1 MNQLQ
6 IKATI
11 LDIELKSDKNH
22 NPYFRLS
29 LAGMPARYFYAFSFS
44 LKEETLQLLQ
54 TPINFI
60 NRQVLI
66 TYQELPNKN
75 HQGTFFKEDPK
86 EQYVCPKFQQHQAE
100 YEEQEL

>member
-11 LDIELKSDKNH
+11 LDIESKVDKNA

-29 LAGMPARYFYAFSFS
+29 LVGMPARYFYAFSFS
-44 LKEETLQLLQ
+44 LPTATFQTL
-54 TPINFI
+54 TNSPHNFI

-66 TYQELPNKN
+66 TYQELPNQDQN
-75 HQGTFFKEDPK
+75 GTFFKVK
-86 EQYVCPKFQQHQAE
+86 ELE
-100 YEEQEL
+100 IM